1 MREISI
7 RLNYWVGARA
17 TALVWISGDNLVGS
31 VLSLYFV
38 DSRDKI
44 QVVRLGTKN
53 LSSAEPSHLP
63 ISLLRGFCAEDLKI
77 EISSYMLDHMG
88 YEYPKI

>member
-1 MREISI
+1 M
-7 RLNYWVGARA
+7 LNYWAGVRA
-17 TALVWISGDNLVGS
+17 AALVWTSGDNLVGS
-31 VLSLYFV
+31 VLSFYLV

-77 EISSYMLDHMG
+77 DISSYMLDHMA